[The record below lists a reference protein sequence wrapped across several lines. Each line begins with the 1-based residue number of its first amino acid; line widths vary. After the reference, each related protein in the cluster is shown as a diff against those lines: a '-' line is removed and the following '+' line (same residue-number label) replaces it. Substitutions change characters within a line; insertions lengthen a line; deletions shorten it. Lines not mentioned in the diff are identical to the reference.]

1 MTDATM
7 SHADVSSE
15 SLRARILRMPSRN
28 AFSGTTLCLVEAEVG
43 RAMIT
48 MEVGPAQM
56 NGHGTCH
63 GGALWTLADMVFGA
77 AGYYDGTILTTGSDL
92 TFIRPVP
99 GGATIH
105 ASAAQ
110 ISRRGLSG
118 IFTVVLTL
126 DPAIPTRWWPPGPF
140 PAGGSAAGAAAA
152 EAERQVRVPASRIVP
167 SKRLWRHR
175 RRPAARSPPWPR
187 TGPA

>member
-1 MTDATM
+1 MTDATI

-15 SLRARILRMPSRN
+15 SLRERILRMFSRN
-28 AFSGTTLCLVEAEVG
+28 AFSGTMPLRLVEAEVG
-43 RAMIT
+43 RAAIT
-48 MEVGPAQM
+48 MEVGLAQM

-77 AGYYDGTILTTGSDL
+77 AGYYDGTILTMGSDL

-99 GGATIH
+99 GGATVH

-118 IFTVVLTL
+118 LFTVKLTL
-126 DPAIPTRWWPPGPF
+126 DPGNPDAVV
-140 PAGGSAAGAAAA
+140 AAGTFSG
-152 EAERQVRVPASRIVP
+152 RW
-167 SKRLWRHR
+167 L
-175 RRPAARSPPWPR
+175 RSEGR
-187 TGPA
+187 DSGN

>member
-1 MTDATM
+1 MTDDTF

-15 SLRARILRMPSRN
+15 NLRARILGMFSRN
-28 AFSGTTLCLVEAEVG
+28 PFSGTMPLRLLEAEVG
-43 RAMIT
+43 RATVT

-77 AGYYDGTILTTGSDL
+77 AGYYDGTTLTMGSDL

-99 GGATIH
+99 GGATVH

-118 IFTVVLTL
+118 LFTVQLTL
-126 DPAIPTRWWPPGPF
+126 DPGNPEAVV
-140 PAGGSAAGAAAA
+140 AAGTFSG
-152 EAERQVRVPASRIVP
+152 RW
-167 SKRLWRHR
+167 LR
-175 RRPAARSPPWPR
+175 RANH
-187 TGPA
+187 GGGN

>member
-15 SLRARILRMPSRN
+15 SLRERILRMFSRN
-28 AFSGTTLCLVEAEVG
+28 AFSGTMPLCLVEAEVG
-43 RAMIT
+43 RAVIT

-126 DPAIPTRWWPPGPF
+126 DPGNPDAVVAAGTFSGRWLRSEGRG
-140 PAGGSAAGAAAA
+140 GGS
-152 EAERQVRVPASRIVP
+152 
-167 SKRLWRHR
+167 
-175 RRPAARSPPWPR
+175 
-187 TGPA
+187 